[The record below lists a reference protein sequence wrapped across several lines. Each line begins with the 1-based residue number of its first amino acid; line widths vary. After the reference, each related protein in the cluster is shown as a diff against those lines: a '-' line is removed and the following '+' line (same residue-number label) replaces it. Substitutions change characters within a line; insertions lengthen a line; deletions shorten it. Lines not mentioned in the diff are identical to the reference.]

1 MDNINFENIKCSIC
15 EDYPRIIFEKNE
27 NKIMIKSYCYFH
39 RDIKTYSLLG
49 FIKKFIEKKDI
60 EESNSNSI
68 SKDETN
74 KLIKKT
80 KYCSN
85 HNNPY
90 TIFSETEDLPI
101 CNYCYCEYFKSNNKI
116 QKYALKKRYEIISD
130 LIIKA
135 NIKLD
140 YIQTNLNKSYK
151 HLETIKNIQIDD
163 DKEIKKYINEYIEEN
178 NNILKIIEC
187 IVKIYINSK
196 TNYSVSCPIVKNFLE
211 LCFNF
216 NPIPEILNLE
226 KDEYKK
232 HLIRYLENPNNYIIN
247 HHLGF
252 KTELLNKDFIINPK
266 NVNDL
271 EENNKITRII
281 KLGNNKLCVG
291 LENKIYIIY
300 INLKETKLKVLF
312 KIQSDLYHKERIWD
326 IQLLSNGNIISIS
339 SDNICCIFKID
350 ENKGEL
356 IGKISYE
363 VIESECF
370 NSFLILNDDYI
381 AIHTYNILLIYKTP
395 KNINGDRPII
405 KKRYTK
411 INTNKIENPIESFS
425 CLMFRKKEG
434 DIISFFSILKG
445 HNIINLWEFN
455 LKTEEISE
463 PFTIN
468 FESGIHYSTYIGS
481 VCKFNNDFFLIGGYE
496 HFGFYLVNYSNGK
509 LYCQCIP
516 YKHHYQGICVMP
528 DNTFICGEN
537 YNNESYCIKRYQIFD
552 KMYVLIDNICVDDEE
567 NSIQDNPISIVYL
580 DNSNIIIGDYSG
592 RISLWG

>member
-74 KLIKKT
+74 KLIIKT

-140 YIQTNLNKSYK
+140 YIQKNLNKSYK

-196 TNYSVSCPIVKNFLE
+196 TNYSVSCRLS
-211 LCFNF
+211 
-216 NPIPEILNLE
+216 
-226 KDEYKK
+226 
-232 HLIRYLENPNNYIIN
+232 
-247 HHLGF
+247 
-252 KTELLNKDFIINPK
+252 
-266 NVNDL
+266 
-271 EENNKITRII
+271 KI
-281 KLGNNKLCVG
+281 
-291 LENKIYIIY
+291 
-300 INLKETKLKVLF
+300 F
-312 KIQSDLYHKERIWD
+312 
-326 IQLLSNGNIISIS
+326 
-339 SDNICCIFKID
+339 
-350 ENKGEL
+350 
-356 IGKISYE
+356 
-363 VIESECF
+363 
-370 NSFLILNDDYI
+370 
-381 AIHTYNILLIYKTP
+381 
-395 KNINGDRPII
+395 
-405 KKRYTK
+405 
-411 INTNKIENPIESFS
+411 
-425 CLMFRKKEG
+425 
-434 DIISFFSILKG
+434 
-445 HNIINLWEFN
+445 
-455 LKTEEISE
+455 
-463 PFTIN
+463 
-468 FESGIHYSTYIGS
+468 
-481 VCKFNNDFFLIGGYE
+481 
-496 HFGFYLVNYSNGK
+496 
-509 LYCQCIP
+509 
-516 YKHHYQGICVMP
+516 
-528 DNTFICGEN
+528 
-537 YNNESYCIKRYQIFD
+537 
-552 KMYVLIDNICVDDEE
+552 
-567 NSIQDNPISIVYL
+567 
-580 DNSNIIIGDYSG
+580 
-592 RISLWG
+592 